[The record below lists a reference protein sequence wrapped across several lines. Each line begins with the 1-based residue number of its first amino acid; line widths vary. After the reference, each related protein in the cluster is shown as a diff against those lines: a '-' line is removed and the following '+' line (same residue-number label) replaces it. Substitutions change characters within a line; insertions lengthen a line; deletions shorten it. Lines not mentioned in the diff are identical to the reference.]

1 MGLSAVSRALI
12 LLTTVLDVP
21 GIAHGVR
28 KVTRRPETETIRIGE
43 MTVALIRPSGTGPW
57 PTYVFVNGAHP
68 ERRREPVVERLTEGL
83 ARAGFLVIVPDPPGL
98 AEGAITPTT
107 LDGVIEAMRTAIER
121 PEVAGGRAAVLGAST
136 GASLALLAAA
146 DPELRDRISVVVA
159 VTPFAD
165 LEKIVCLVTTGTYE
179 QDGSPG
185 HYAVNE
191 LLRDGVIR
199 SMLAAVGEE
208 RDRRRLLELP
218 TPLGEASLEAWH
230 DCLPELEA
238 DTQAVVRL
246 LLNDDP
252 ACFGD
257 LYRELPSDVRA
268 TIKRLSPVAA
278 AAQVAG
284 PVELVVPPRDEYFP
298 HGEVVALVQSLP
310 NVHLTVTPT
319 LDHTRPSASLKNFG
333 SFLRFCRFVVRGLAT
348 AASRGEPVTPTDAE
362 RPA

>member
-12 LLTTVLDVP
+12 LLATVLDVP

-28 KVTRRPETETIRIGE
+28 LVTRRPETETVLIGE
-43 MTVALIRPSGTGPW
+43 TTVALIRPSGSGPW
-57 PTYVFVNGAHP
+57 PAYVFVNGAHP

-107 LDGVIEAMRTAIER
+107 LEGVIEVTRATIQR
-121 PEVAGGRAAVLGAST
+121 PDVAGGRTAILGAST

-146 DPELRDRISVVVA
+146 DPEVSDRISVVVA

-165 LEKIVCLVTTGTYE
+165 LEKIVCLATTRTYE
-179 QDGSPG
+179 SDGSPG
-185 HYAVNE
+185 SYAVNE
-191 LLRDGVIR
+191 LLRDGVVR
-199 SMLAAVGEE
+199 SMVAAVGEE

-218 TPLGEASLEAWH
+218 APLGEANVQAWQ

-238 DTQAVVRL
+238 ETQAVVRL

-252 ACFGD
+252 AYFAD
-257 LYRELPSDVRA
+257 LYRQLPSDVRA
-268 TIKRLSPVAA
+268 TIKRLSPVSV

-284 PVELVVPPRDEYFP
+284 PVELVVPPKDEYFP
-298 HGEVVALVQSLP
+298 HGEILALAGSLP

-348 AASRGEPVTPTDAE
+348 AASRREPPQLPGV
-362 RPA
+362 